1 MHVLLV
7 YAWLELSV
15 QSMLLVI
22 AYSTYIIRRFII
34 QRALGIHLICHKAG
48 REILSPSSFPCSS
61 YMYKYLLDLDL
72 HMDTR
77 HGANKRRLGLLHLVP
92 GSNRCSLSLIL
103 DSTPQSPSTGTKVM
117 NPQTGHYRSGS
128 KRLY

>member
-7 YAWLELSV
+7 YAWLEVSV

-48 REILSPSSFPCSS
+48 REILSPSSFPGSS

-72 HMDTR
+72 HMNTFGLGSTHGHTSRCQQTAARLASLGTR
-77 HGANKRRLGLLHLVP
+77 V
-92 GSNRCSLSLIL
+92 
-103 DSTPQSPSTGTKVM
+103 
-117 NPQTGHYRSGS
+117 
-128 KRLY
+128 